1 VTPGVPVDPVS
12 RRPVPSPGPVPRGGV
27 VVPRAALA
35 PDVDRAERACVVA
48 TTTIRNPAAPSGS
61 ISGWLVG
68 DGDVI
73 TANGGREW
81 VPLMNAPT

>member
-12 RRPVPSPGPVPRGGV
+12 RRPVHGRLVRPRGGV

-35 PDVDRAERACVVA
+35 PDVDRAEEGLRRCDY
-48 TTTIRNPAAPSGS
+48 TIRTQRAPKR
-61 ISGWLVG
+61 IKLSGWLVG

-81 VPLMNAPT
+81 VRC